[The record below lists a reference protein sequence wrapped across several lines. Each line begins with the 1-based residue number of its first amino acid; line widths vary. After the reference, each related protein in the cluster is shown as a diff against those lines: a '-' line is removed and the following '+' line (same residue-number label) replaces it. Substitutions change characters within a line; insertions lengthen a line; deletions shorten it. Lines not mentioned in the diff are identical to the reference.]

1 MKQYQTQ
8 QHVIFRFEE
17 QLNTGV
23 VFDSRRKKAL
33 MINLFACKI
42 LQFITN
48 NPMTAE
54 AIEYS
59 TAIPAPA
66 ISSILKTLEQEGF
79 VLSDSIE
86 TS

>member
-1 MKQYQTQ
+1 MYK
-8 QHVIFRFEE
+8 
-17 QLNTGV
+17 NTDNPQNSV
-23 VFDSRRKKAL
+23 ANIDAL